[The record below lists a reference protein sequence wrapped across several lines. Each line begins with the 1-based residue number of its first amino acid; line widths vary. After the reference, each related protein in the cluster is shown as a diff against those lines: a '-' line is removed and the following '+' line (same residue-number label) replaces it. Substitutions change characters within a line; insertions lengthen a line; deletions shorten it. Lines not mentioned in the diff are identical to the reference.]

1 MNELTSALSPSGISW
16 VKKRREA
23 REKAAAERAAAEAA
37 AAADDP
43 ALLLSP
49 PSDSGSSLAAPSVS
63 SDGRQSSPL
72 TPKTPS
78 SELPSSYD
86 SVAVSES
93 DLDGEMAR
101 QQELAAERK
110 SRALSHDVQAFTL
123 PGHMHSHHHHG
134 HSRTPDDD
142 GLRTPTAGTHS
153 TVNPMSIS
161 SGAGASRG
169 VVIDSSDDEDDLDLS
184 DSDDDD
190 DERRNDDDDD
200 ESSSGEDD
208 DDRAAMDEAR

>member
-1 MNELTSALSPSGISW
+1 
-16 VKKRREA
+16 
-23 REKAAAERAAAEAA
+23 
-37 AAADDP
+37 
-43 ALLLSP
+43 LSP
-49 PSDSGSSLAAPSVS
+49 PSDAGSSLAAPSLS
-63 SDGRQSSPL
+63 SDGRLSSPL

-93 DLDGEMAR
+93 DLDGAMAR
-101 QQELAAERK
+101 EQELAAERK

-123 PGHMHSHHHHG
+123 PGHKHSHG
-134 HSRTPDDD
+134 HTRTPDDD
-142 GLRTPTAGTHS
+142 GMRTPTAGTHA
-153 TVNPMSIS
+153 TVAAISIG
-161 SGAGASRG
+161 SGANASRG

-190 DERRNDDDDD
+190 ERRDDDDDD

-208 DDRAAMDEAR
+208 DDRAAMDEARSV